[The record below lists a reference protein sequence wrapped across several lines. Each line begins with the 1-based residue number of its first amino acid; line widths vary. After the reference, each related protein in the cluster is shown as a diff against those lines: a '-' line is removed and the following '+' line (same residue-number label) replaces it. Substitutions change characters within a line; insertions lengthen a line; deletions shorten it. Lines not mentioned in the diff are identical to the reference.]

1 MNEIATAIV
10 VAATIL
16 SITYVFVKTLDR
28 GFVKALLAAS
38 IMVDFALVI
47 FWLLGIDRPVLTIY
61 FKRTGTSLTLTALT
75 LALPFKFLFTFY
87 LFIKQREIAS
97 IIG

>member
-1 MNEIATAIV
+1 MNDIATAIV

-16 SITYVFVKTLDR
+16 SITYVFVKTFDR

-47 FWLLGIDRPVLTIY
+47 FWLLGIDRPVVTIY
-61 FKRTGTSLTLTALT
+61 FKRTGTSITLTALT
-75 LALPFKFLFTFY
+75 LALPFKFLFTIY